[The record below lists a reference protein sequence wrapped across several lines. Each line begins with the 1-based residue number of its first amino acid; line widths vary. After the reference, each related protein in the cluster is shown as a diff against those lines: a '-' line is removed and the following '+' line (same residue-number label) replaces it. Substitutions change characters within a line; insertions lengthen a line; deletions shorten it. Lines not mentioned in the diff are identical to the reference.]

1 MDLRHFTRGLACLA
15 LLLGPGGPARGDG
28 PPGPPPPAPPS
39 GPVAPAPPTSP
50 ASPSAAGVS
59 PSLLDAAAKAP
70 DPSPFLFAAGAGLV
84 GISDDG
90 AHVFFTRRSRGVTQL
105 FVTDATGTTETQLTD
120 RMVAVG
126 LSVPSPD
133 GGSVVVGYDQGGDEN
148 YDLFLI
154 DVAAEKPEAVLLSGS
169 KGVQHGSVVWARE
182 SDRIFYRNN
191 ADERGAWSLWTA
203 SIPDGLIEP
212 LGVPAG
218 PWAIEDVAAG
228 GQRFLLARERAN
240 FDRSLYLWD
249 WRSRSFQE
257 LDARPGG
264 EPAAPGRAT
273 FLGAGSRVAYL
284 TDRGTGEHRRPFVW
298 DLASGWRIL
307 VPTATPQDGKEGGQ
321 DAGEHEELTASP
333 DGRRLVVTENRDG
346 GSRLHVID
354 LGTNT
359 VDPDGRIPPLGGVLS
374 GARLDAKGRLFVTR
388 TAPDDPGTILRLDPG
403 SKAWAP
409 VVRPDLGAL
418 RPADLPDAPKAVTYP
433 TFDGRSIP
441 AWLYLPRGREP
452 KGLPFVLSIHGGP
465 EGQDRPGFHG
475 ERAYLL
481 SLGYGVLAPNVRG
494 STGYGTAYRDLDN
507 GPRRLD
513 AVKDAKAAADWLV
526 AEGLADPRRIAV
538 QGGSYGGYM
547 VLALLAEYPTT
558 FAAGAE
564 SVGISNFETFL
575 ENTAPYRR
583 ALREAEYGPLTDRA
597 LLRSLSP
604 LHKVAAIKAPLLI
617 AQGVNDPRVP
627 VGEARQMEAE
637 LRRLGRP
644 VEAIYFQNEGHGW
657 RHPEN
662 RVLFQRILAAFLGR
676 WLSP

>member
-1 MDLRHFTRGLACLA
+1 MDLRTRARGLAVLA
-15 LLLGPGGPARGDG
+15 LLAGAPRPARADE
-28 PPGPPPPAPPS
+28 PPAAPGPPAPAA
-39 GPVAPAPPTSP
+39 PVAPAPPTSAP
-50 ASPSAAGVS
+50 AAVP
-59 PSLLDAAAKAP
+59 PSLKEAAAKAP
-70 DPSPFLFAAGAGLV
+70 DPSPYLFAAGTSLV
-84 GISDDG
+84 GVSDDG
-90 AHVFFTRRSRGVTQL
+90 TRVFFTRRLGGVTQL
-105 FVTDATGTTETQLTD
+105 FVSDADGATPRQLTG
-120 RMVAVG
+120 RPVAAG
-126 LSVPSPD
+126 PCVPSPD
-133 GGSVVVGYDQGGDEN
+133 GRSVVVGYDHGGDEN
-148 YDLFLI
+148 YDLFLV
-154 DVAAEKPEAVLLSGS
+154 DVAAEKPETVLLSGS
-169 KGVQHGSVVWARE
+169 MGVQHGSVVWARE
-182 SDRIFYRNN
+182 SDRVFYRNN

-218 PWAIEDVAAG
+218 PWAIEDVTAG

-273 FLGAGSRVAYL
+273 FLGEGSRVAYL

-298 DLASGWRIL
+298 DLASGGRIR
-307 VPTATPQDGKEGGQ
+307 VPTPTPQDGKEGGQ

-354 LGTNT
+354 LATGT
-359 VDPDGRIPPLGGVLS
+359 VDPDGHIPALDGVLS
-374 GARLDAKGRLFVTR
+374 GARIDARGRLFVTR
-388 TAPDDPGTILRLDPG
+388 AAPDDPGTILRLDPG
-403 SKAWAP
+403 ASAWTP
-409 VVRPDLGAL
+409 IVRPELGAL

-433 TFDGRSIP
+433 SFDGRRIP
-441 AWLYLPRGREP
+441 AWLYLPRGHEP

-465 EGQDRPGFHG
+465 EGQDRPGFSG

-494 STGYGTAYRDLDN
+494 STGYGKTYRDLDN
-507 GPRRLD
+507 GPKRLD
-513 AVKDAKAAADWLV
+513 SVKDAKAAVDWLV
-526 AEGLADPRRIAV
+526 AEGLADPKRIAV

-547 VLALLAEYPTT
+547 VLALLSEYPDT

-583 ALREAEYGPLTDRA
+583 ALREAEYGSLSDRA

-604 LHKVAAIKAPLLI
+604 LHKVSAIRAPLLI

-644 VEAIYFQNEGHGW
+644 VEAIYFQDEGHGW
-657 RHPEN
+657 RRPEN
-662 RVLFQRILAAFLGR
+662 RVLYQRTLAAFLGR
-676 WLSP
+676 WLGP